1 MPIPP
6 RNILKTL
13 VVTSTPAE
21 YPWDEW
27 LDVASSYDEAVD
39 LINTQSY
46 GLICAEAALSTDNS
60 SAARLCR
67 YIRKQGL
74 HTRFYEMRSDYKTA
88 DARIIMHFGGDGV
101 VDRGLKTVFA
111 MACGMTTF

>member
-1 MPIPP
+1 MTTLR
-6 RNILKTL
+6 RNMLKTL
-13 VVTSTPAE
+13 VVTSNPAD

-39 LINTQSY
+39 FINAQPY
-46 GLICAEAALSTDNS
+46 GLIFCDAALTTDNS

-74 HTRFYEMRSDYKTA
+74 QTRFYEMRSDYKTA

-101 VDRGLKTVFA
+101 VNRGLDTVYA
-111 MACGMTTF
+111 MACGITTF